1 MTIGALAR
9 HFDLGTH
16 VLRHWEAMGL
26 LTPATRINGRR
37 RYTQDHLV
45 RVAVI
50 LRGKAGGFSLD
61 QIRELLAASTPA
73 ARRKLLADQHADLDR
88 RIAELEAAKAMIDHT
103 LNCPA
108 EDFVN
113 CPEFQRL
120 VRTDI
125 EARR

>member
-9 HFDLGTH
+9 RFDLGTH

-37 RYTQDHLV
+37 RYTEDHLT

-61 QIRELLAASTPA
+61 QIRELLAASTPE
-73 ARRKLLADQHADLDR
+73 ARRQLLADHHADLDR
-88 RIAELEAAKAMIDHT
+88 RIAELAAAKAMVEHT

-108 EDFVN
+108 EDFVE

-120 VRTDI
+120 VRAEID
-125 EARR
+125 ART